1 MNTHALDT
9 RIPPPV
15 VALIVALLMWNAS
28 AWWPLLDLPAWR
40 IPLALG
46 LVAVGAAF
54 DLSGLWAFHR
64 ARTTVNPMKPGKTSS
79 LVSSGV
85 YRISRNPMYVGLAL
99 FLCAG
104 AVMLWS
110 PLALLGPPVFV
121 AYISRFQ
128 IAPEERVLRERF
140 GEVYVDYC
148 ARVRRWL

>member
-15 VALIVALLMWNAS
+15 VALIIALLMWNAS
-28 AWWPLLDLPAWR
+28 AWWTVLEVPTWRMPLLL
-40 IPLALG
+40 LL
-46 LVAVGAAF
+46 LAVGAAF

-79 LVSSGV
+79 IVTNGV
-85 YRISRNPMYVGLAL
+85 YRITRNPMYVGMAL

-110 PLALLGPPVFV
+110 PLALLGPLVFV
-121 AYISRFQ
+121 VYISRFQ
-128 IAPEERVLRERF
+128 IEPEERVLRERF
-140 GEVYVDYC
+140 GEVYADYC

>member
-15 VALIVALLMWNAS
+15 VALIIALLMWNAS
-28 AWWPLLDLPAWR
+28 AWWTVLEVPTWRMPLVLL
-40 IPLALG
+40 

-79 LVSSGV
+79 IVTNGV
-85 YRISRNPMYVGLAL
+85 YRITRNPMYVGMAL

-110 PLALLGPPVFV
+110 PLALLGPLVFV
-121 AYISRFQ
+121 VYISRFQ
-128 IAPEERVLRERF
+128 IEPEERVLRERF
-140 GEVYVDYC
+140 GEVYADYC

>member
-15 VALIVALLMWNAS
+15 VALIIALLMWNAS
-28 AWWPLLDLPAWR
+28 AWWTVLEVPTWRMPLLL
-40 IPLALG
+40 L

-79 LVSSGV
+79 IVTNGV
-85 YRISRNPMYVGLAL
+85 YRITRNPMYVGMAL

-104 AVMLWS
+104 AVMMWS
-110 PLALLGPPVFV
+110 PLALLGPLVFV
-121 AYISRFQ
+121 VYISRFQ
-128 IAPEERVLRERF
+128 IEPEERVLRERF
-140 GEVYVDYC
+140 GEVYADYC

>member
-1 MNTHALDT
+1 MNTHVLDT

-15 VALIVALLMWNAS
+15 VALIIALLMWNAS
-28 AWWPLLDLPAWR
+28 AWWTVVEMPTWR
-40 IPLALG
+40 IPLVLL

-64 ARTTVNPMKPGKTSS
+64 TRTTVNPMKPGKTSS
-79 LVSSGV
+79 LVTHGV
-85 YRISRNPMYVGLAL
+85 YRITRNPMYVGMAL

-110 PLALLGPPVFV
+110 PLALLGPLVFV
-121 AYISRFQ
+121 VYISRFQ
-128 IAPEERVLRERF
+128 IGPEERVLRERF
-140 GEVYVDYC
+140 GEAYVDYC

>member
-15 VALIVALLMWNAS
+15 VALIIALLMWNAS
-28 AWWPLLDLPAWR
+28 AWWTVLEVPTWRMPLLL
-40 IPLALG
+40 L

-79 LVSSGV
+79 IVTNGV
-85 YRISRNPMYVGLAL
+85 YRITRNPMYVGMAL

-110 PLALLGPPVFV
+110 PLALLGPLVFV
-121 AYISRFQ
+121 VYISRFQ
-128 IAPEERVLRERF
+128 IEPEERVLRERF
-140 GEVYVDYC
+140 GEVYADYC

>member
-15 VALIVALLMWNAS
+15 VALIIALLMWNAS
-28 AWWPLLDLPAWR
+28 AWWTALEVPTWRMPLVLL
-40 IPLALG
+40 

-79 LVSSGV
+79 IVTNGV
-85 YRISRNPMYVGLAL
+85 YRITRNPMYVGMAL

-110 PLALLGPPVFV
+110 PLALLGPLVFV
-121 AYISRFQ
+121 VYISRFQ
-128 IAPEERVLRERF
+128 IEPEERVLRERF
-140 GEVYVDYC
+140 GEVYADYC

>member
-1 MNTHALDT
+1 MNTHALET

-28 AWWPLLDLPAWR
+28 AWWPLLDVPAWR
-40 IPLALG
+40 IPLVLL
-46 LVAVGAAF
+46 LVAAGAAF

-64 ARTTVNPMKPGKTSS
+64 AKTTVNPMKPHKTSS
-79 LVSSGV
+79 LVSGGV
-85 YRISRNPMYVGLAL
+85 YRITRNPMYVGMVL
-99 FLCAG
+99 FLSAG

-110 PLALLGPPVFV
+110 PLALFGPPVFV

-140 GEVYVDYC
+140 GEAYAAYC